1 MNKLICIVCSLF
13 MQAWKYLDD
22 VKKKKSV
29 LYTTDSQKEM
39 L

>member
-13 MQAWKYLDD
+13 MQAWNYLDD
-22 VKKKKSV
+22 VKKRSV